1 MDNPTIKDVIDSD
14 NVKGIEKIVATYE
27 IIQGKNLGYWENRLS
42 W

>member
-1 MDNPTIKDVIDSD
+1 MTKLTIEDVIESD
-14 NVKGIEKIVATYE
+14 NVTGFENVVAISE